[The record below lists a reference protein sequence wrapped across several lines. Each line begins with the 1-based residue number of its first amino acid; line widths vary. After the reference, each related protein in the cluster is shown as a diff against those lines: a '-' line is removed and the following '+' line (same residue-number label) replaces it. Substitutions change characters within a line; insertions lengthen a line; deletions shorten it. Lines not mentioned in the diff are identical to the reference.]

1 MFIKKWRW
9 CSNAIPKFSP
19 RSIFEERRC
28 CHMNRRFIDVF
39 LYSYV
44 VRKVIRSLPC
54 TNGIFLDNRTKSC
67 HRHFCCIY
75 FLLLE
80 FGAKKYA
87 LTKDWG
93 ATIIQRLLHL
103 YKSTLN
109 AQKIGKI
116 WQIRNIILL
125 PFSLDWNVTL
135 RATLSGLHITSKS
148 SLYEWASHLSPLY
161 TNKPCSILSATK
173 RNWTKFTY
181 LTTLC

>member
-1 MFIKKWRW
+1 
-9 CSNAIPKFSP
+9 
-19 RSIFEERRC
+19 
-28 CHMNRRFIDVF
+28 MNRRFIDVF

-44 VRKVIRSLPC
+44 VRTEKGDEVFAVYER
-54 TNGIFLDNRTKSC
+54 IFWDNRTKSC

-109 AQKIGKI
+109 AQKSERYDK
-116 WQIRNIILL
+116 
-125 PFSLDWNVTL
+125 
-135 RATLSGLHITSKS
+135 
-148 SLYEWASHLSPLY
+148 
-161 TNKPCSILSATK
+161 
-173 RNWTKFTY
+173 
-181 LTTLC
+181 